1 MVNHELEIRVH
12 GRVQG
17 VRFRQIIRR
26 KAIALNIYGHVM
38 NRADGSVE
46 IIAQGTRENLR
57 TLLYWLEDSPGFS
70 KVSGINYHWQ
80 NPSRVLLDFSVIKQS
95 SFIVDQAK
103 SFLNL
108 GRILLSKKKH
118 IVPVH
123 VAIIPDGNRRW
134 ARTRGQEPQFGHYT
148 SASFQHLQ
156 SLFATAKTSGVRYL
170 TLWGF
175 STENW
180 KRAPAERKALFALL
194 EHGVKRL
201 RIDSSVNKIR
211 FHHLGRKDRLPS
223 SLLRELVLLEQETAK
238 YSEFHVQLCL
248 DYGGS
253 DELVRAVNKIL
264 ASGKRKID
272 ESALLNALDAP
283 DAPPVDLVIRTS
295 GEQRLSG
302 LMPLQVAYAELYFAP
317 VHFPDFDAK
326 AFKEA
331 LDSYSARQRRFG
343 N

>member
-1 MVNHELEIRVH
+1 MEIKIH

-17 VRFRQIIRR
+17 VRFRQIIRH
-26 KAIALNIYGHVM
+26 KARALGIGGHVM
-38 NRADGSVE
+38 NRADGSVD
-46 IIAQGTRENLR
+46 IIAQGTHEH
-57 TLLYWLEDSPGFS
+57 LLALLHWLGDSPGFS
-70 KVSGINYHWQ
+70 KVSGIYYHWQ
-80 NPSRVLLDFSVIKQS
+80 TPSRSLSDFCVIKQA
-95 SFIVDQAK
+95 SFIADQTK

-108 GRILLSKKKH
+108 GRTLFSKKKH
-118 IVPVH
+118 TVPVH

-148 SASFQHLQ
+148 SASFQHIQ
-156 SLFATAKTSGVRYL
+156 SLFITAKSAGVRYL

-194 EHGVKRL
+194 ERGIKRL
-201 RIDSSVNKIR
+201 RCDSSANKIKFR
-211 FHHLGRKDRLPS
+211 HLGRKDRLPS
-223 SLLRELVLLEQETAK
+223 SLLRELALLEQETEK
-238 YSEFHVQLCL
+238 YSEFNVQLCL

-264 ASGKRKID
+264 VSGRRKID
-272 ESALLNALDAP
+272 ESALLHALDAP

-302 LMPLQVAYAELYFAP
+302 LMPLQAAYAELYFAP
-317 VHFPDFDAK
+317 VHFPDFDAE

-331 LDSYSARQRRFG
+331 LDFYNMRQRRFG

>member
-1 MVNHELEIRVH
+1 MVNHELEIRVL

-17 VRFRQIIRR
+17 VRFRQIISH
-26 KAIALNIYGHVM
+26 KALSLKLGGHVM
-38 NRADGSVE
+38 NRSDGSVE
-46 IIAQGTRENLR
+46 IIAQGTRENLLS
-57 TLLYWLEDSPGFS
+57 LLHWLEDSPGFS
-70 KVSGINYHWQ
+70 RVNGINYHWHP
-80 NPSRVLLDFSVIKQS
+80 PSRVLSEFCVIKQA

-108 GRILLSKKKH
+108 GRNLFSRKKH
-118 IVPVH
+118 IFPVH